1 MQHGSVRKRYSSGA
15 VSHES
20 GANKKVCGGVLRNT
34 HYQISPSAQ
43 WSSPSPPLYT
53 SCVQVSDW
61 YFYKGSSYRHIPLKT
76 SYFALSSHLLLVAL
90 RCHLVRLIQTHPPNL
105 FVPGPRRQNKFR
117 NPHPKPATEHCQW
130 EHTLTFGQRNIY
142 LWKLPFAFFL
152 IFGRLKV
159 RLRCNL
165 VPLIEAHPPDF

>member
-117 NPHPKPATEHCQW
+117 NPHPKLAAEHCQW

-142 LWKLPFAFFL
+142 
-152 IFGRLKV
+152 
-159 RLRCNL
+159 
-165 VPLIEAHPPDF
+165 PPDVDGDKITFIWWSGLFTELKKLYMGRDCQTK